1 MTDAHRPP
9 FDDDAWA
16 TACEED
22 LAAER
27 ARRRAAGRGSE
38 PVDELR
44 HFFDTVTQRLGQ
56 FAGGPAG
63 WVAADAAGK
72 ARAAVDPVLERHRD
86 TIGHLARA
94 GDELAAAFRAAFTPQ
109 QQQDTDGKGAADGG
123 TRPDSGDSGTD
134 PRGGEQKP

>member
-44 HFFDTVTQRLGQ
+44 HFFDTVTRRIGQ
-56 FAGGPAG
+56 VAGGPAG
-63 WVAADAAGK
+63 WVATDAADK

-109 QQQDTDGKGAADGG
+109 QQPDSGGRTAAESGEG
-123 TRPDSGDSGTD
+123 PDSGDSGAES
-134 PRGGEQKP
+134 RGGDAKP

>member
-1 MTDAHRPP
+1 MSDAHQPP

-22 LAAER
+22 LRAER
-27 ARRRAAGRGSE
+27 ARRRSAGNGSE

-44 HFFDTVTQRLGQ
+44 HFFDTVAQRLGQ
-56 FAGGPAG
+56 FGGGPAG
-63 WVAADAAGK
+63 WVAADAADK

-94 GDELAAAFRAAFTPQ
+94 GDEVAAAFRAAFTPQ
-109 QQQDTDGKGAADGG
+109 QQRDAEGTAAPEDG
-123 TRPDSGDSGTD
+123 TRPGSGESGPTSPSD
-134 PRGGEQKP
+134 GPKP